1 MFNSR
6 TQQNIEAMS
15 LNVVILAAG
24 QGTRMHSEVPK
35 VLHKLGGRPMLA
47 HCIDTARQL
56 DAAQIMV
63 IHGYA
68 GERVRASINDDEIV
82 WLEQAEQ
89 LGTGHA
95 VQQAE
100 SQLNKN
106 TDSKTLILY
115 ADVPLVQAATL
126 HQLLDSAAACCVLT
140 CVLDNPSGYGR
151 IVRNQQQQ
159 VMSIVEEKDADPHQ
173 RKIREINTGIISAD
187 TQHLLTWLKRLNN
200 NNAQQEYYLTD
211 CIAMAVEENVPV
223 EAVMCAHAAEVSGIN
238 NRIQLAQ
245 AEAYYQQRER
255 ESLMRHGVTL
265 KDPAT
270 TYIEGIVEVAADT
283 EIEPSV
289 SLRGAVKLAKNV
301 RIGMNSVIIDSTI
314 AAGTIIH
321 PNSHIENASIGAHCE
336 IGPFARIRAQTELAD
351 QVKIG
356 NFVETKKTSIGQASK
371 VNHLSYVGDAQI
383 GAHSNIGAGTICC
396 NYDGANKHQ
405 TIIGDNVFIG
415 SDSQLVAPVSI
426 HDGATIGAGSTITE
440 DAPAHKLTLSR
451 SKQATVDHW
460 QRPKKNK

>member
-1 MFNSR
+1 
-6 TQQNIEAMS
+6 
-15 LNVVILAAG
+15 
-24 QGTRMHSEVPK
+24 MHSALPK

-47 HCIDTARQL
+47 HSIDTARQL
-56 DAAQIMV
+56 SAAQIMV
-63 IHGYA
+63 VHGYA
-68 GERVRASINDDEIV
+68 GERVRASISDDDIV

-95 VQQAE
+95 VQQAVPE
-100 SQLNKN
+100 LNKN
-106 TDSKTLILY
+106 SDSKTLILY
-115 ADVPLVQAATL
+115 ADVPLVEAATL
-126 HQLLDSAAACCVLT
+126 QQLLDTAAACSVLT
-140 CVLDNPSGYGR
+140 CELDNPSGYGR
-151 IVRNQQQQ
+151 IVRNEQHQ
-159 VMSIVEEKDADPHQ
+159 VMAIVEEKDADPHQ
-173 RKIREINTGIISAD
+173 RMIKEINTGIISAD
-187 TQHLLTWLKRLNN
+187 TKHLLTWLEQINN
-200 NNAQQEYYLTD
+200 DNAQQEYYLTD
-211 CIAMAVEENVPV
+211 CIAIAVEQDVAV
-223 EAVMCAHAAEVSGIN
+223 EAVTCADAAEVSGIN

-255 ESLMRHGVTL
+255 VSLMRRGVTL

-270 TYIEGIVEVAADT
+270 TYIDGVVEVAADS
-283 EIEPSV
+283 EIEPCV

-321 PNSHIENASIGAHCE
+321 PNSHIENACIGANCE
-336 IGPFARIRAQTELAD
+336 IGPFARIRAHTVLAD

-371 VNHLSYVGDAQI
+371 INHLSYVGDAQV
-383 GAHSNIGAGTICC
+383 GTNTNIGAGTICC

-415 SDSQLVAPVSI
+415 SDTQLVAPVSI
-426 HDGATIGAGSTITE
+426 QDGATIGAGSTITQ
-440 DAPAHKLTLSR
+440 DAPANKLTLSR
-451 SKQATVDHW
+451 SKQSTVDHW